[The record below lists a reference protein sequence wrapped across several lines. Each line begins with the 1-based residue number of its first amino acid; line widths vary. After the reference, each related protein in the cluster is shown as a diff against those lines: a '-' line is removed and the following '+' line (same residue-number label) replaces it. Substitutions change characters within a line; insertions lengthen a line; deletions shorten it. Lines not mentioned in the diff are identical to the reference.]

1 MNSQVSVLFVCL
13 GNICRSPLAEALFL
27 KHINDLQVSELF
39 NVDSCGTGNWHA
51 GELADIRTRNN
62 ASVNG
67 INMTHRARQITLND
81 FDNFHHIFVMD
92 ENNLRDVKQIH
103 SNHPCIQLI
112 TENTQYKG
120 KIIPDPYYGNEN
132 DFKYV
137 FNLLNEVT
145 LQLASQL
152 IKQYQLKQ

>member
-1 MNSQVSVLFVCL
+1 MSDKVSVLFVCL

-27 KHINDLQVSELF
+27 KHIHELNISNQF
-39 NVDSCGTGNWHA
+39 HVDSCGTGNWHA
-51 GELADIRTRNN
+51 GELADVRTRKN
-62 ASVNG
+62 AKDNGVN
-67 INMTHRARQITLND
+67 ITHRARQITPND
-81 FDNFHHIFVMD
+81 FNEFRHIYVMD
-92 ENNLRDVKQIH
+92 ENNLRDVKQLN
-103 SNHPCIQLI
+103 SLHPCIQLI
-112 TENTQYKG
+112 TENTEFKG

-152 IKQYQLKQ
+152 IKQYQLK